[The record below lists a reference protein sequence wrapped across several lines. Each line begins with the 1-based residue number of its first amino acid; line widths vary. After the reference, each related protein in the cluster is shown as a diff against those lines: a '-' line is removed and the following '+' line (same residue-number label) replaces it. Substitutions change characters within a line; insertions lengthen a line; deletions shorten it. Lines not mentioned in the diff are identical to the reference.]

1 MNSNRLPGLTFHEPG
16 SIEGVIELKKEF
28 GQDAVILAGGT
39 DVITLLKR
47 RNIAARHVINIKCI
61 DKLRRISAAAG
72 GGLEIGAAAT
82 LREITNSQLVSDSCP
97 ILSKAAASVAFN
109 QIRNMATLAGNICV
123 DNKCPYFNQTKLWW
137 QSRPDCF
144 KRGGG
149 QCYVIKGGK
158 QCCALSV
165 GDTVAALITLDAE
178 LVIIGPGGEKC
189 LLLEKFYTG
198 DGRNPYRLDADELIT
213 AVRIPSAAN
222 DGRAGFSKKSLRGSV
237 DFAIAT
243 LAMRLRKNGSGR
255 PDMRIALN
263 GVSVRPIRAKKAE
276 AHLMVHGIDPKTIG
290 EVFGLILEDIG
301 PLSRIGASPLVRRK
315 MIGAMFED
323 LVEALTG

>member
-39 DVITLLKR
+39 DVIPLLKR
-47 RNIAARHVINIKCI
+47 RNIAARHVINIKRI
-61 DKLRRISAAAG
+61 QQLHRISAAAG
-72 GGLEIGAAAT
+72 GGLAIGAAAT
-82 LREITNSQLVSDSCP
+82 LREITSSQLVSDSCP

-144 KRGGG
+144 KRGGD
-149 QCYVIKGGK
+149 QCYVVKGGQ
-158 QCCALSV
+158 QCYALSV
-165 GDTVAALITLDAE
+165 GDTVSALITLDAE
-178 LVIIGPGGEKC
+178 LVIIGPDGEKR

-198 DGRNPYRLDADELIT
+198 DGRNPYRLDADELIA
-213 AVRIPSAAN
+213 AVRTPSAAN
-222 DGRAGFSKKSLRGSV
+222 VGRAGFMKKSLRGSV

-243 LAMRLRKNGSGR
+243 LAMRLRKNGSGLQ
-255 PDMRIALN
+255 DMRIALN
-263 GVSVRPIRAKKAE
+263 GVSTRPIRAKKAE
-276 AHLMVHGIDPKTIG
+276 AHLMVNGIDKQTIG
-290 EVFGLILEDIG
+290 EAIGLVLEDIG
-301 PLSRIGASPLVRRK
+301 PLSLIGASALVRRK